1 MLHWL
6 VSLALL
12 SEGAA
17 IQGTVR
23 AERSLEPIAGATVS
37 LPELRRLVIA
47 DAKGYFVLSDVP
59 AGRWRVQAAALGY
72 ESHTITITSDGAS
85 AIRLDF
91 DLVVR
96 PIPIPGVTNQP
107 TQQTAETTVS
117 APATAGPPA
126 ARIEGATLRL
136 VPGLAESDV
145 LRALQVLPSVH
156 AISDFSTALYVRGG
170 ASDQNLIT
178 LDGIQLF
185 NPYHVGGI
193 FSAIGASA
201 VSTVD
206 VWAGAQPA
214 RTPGDRL
221 SSTVAIHTRDGGRDQ
236 VRTEGSIGLLS
247 TTLGVDGPIN
257 GGKGGFLVAGRRTY
271 IDAAADAA
279 HALGLIS
286 VTVPYGFSDLYAKV
300 THGVGGLGSLSISG
314 YLDREKF
321 DITDEMRE
329 EFNGDVD
336 FHWGS
341 KMLSAALRQP
351 LNTALLLELR
361 LGYTDFVGN
370 LRGYDNG
377 GGAQGDTTYIRAHS
391 ITRDVLASADLTW
404 YNRTHTTR
412 FGIQLDHFR
421 FGHAVDA
428 GALEDETMPNFDRT
442 DRLSTAAA
450 YIEDQWQLAD
460 PLELRLGA
468 RLLEAGRLGRVL
480 LPRAGVQWRANSHVT
495 LWAGAGR
502 YAQAMRSM
510 RDEESVVSSIM
521 AYDFLTVQPE
531 ATGLATGEDVVL
543 SAEWTAPRTA
553 IRIDAYGKR
562 MHNLVLPAEPN
573 DPLDAPLFIN
583 ETYRVGSGK
592 SLGIELLARHHIG
605 KNELAWSYAFSRSE
619 RTADADVYAP
629 RFERRHVLDASATR
643 TWGSSGILSARAVLA
658 SGQPYTPVVGMT
670 SPFEYN
676 ATNNRWEGAT
686 FGQLILGEH
695 NAARMPGYFR
705 LDVAARKTYRKHW
718 FGQDGTMTPYLQILN
733 VLNTKNVLIAD
744 RQAYER
750 RERPIMRFAPQ
761 FPLLPSIGLEWKF

>member
-1 MLHWL
+1 M
-6 VSLALL
+6 SLALL

-37 LPELRRLVIA
+37 LPELRRVVIA

-72 ESHTITITSDGAS
+72 ESHTVTITSDGAS

-91 DLVVR
+91 DLVIR
-96 PIPIPGVTNQP
+96 PIPIPGVANQP
-107 TQQTAETTVS
+107 TVQTAETTVS

-136 VPGLAESDV
+136 VPGLAEADV
-145 LRALQVLPSVH
+145 LRALQLLPAVH
-156 AISDFSTALYVRGG
+156 AMSDFSTALYVRGG

-247 TTLGVDGPIN
+247 TTLGIDGPLN

-271 IDAAADAA
+271 IDAATDAA

-286 VTVPYGFSDLYAKV
+286 ATMPYGFSDVYAKV
-300 THGVGGLGSLSISG
+300 THGVSGLGSLAISG
-314 YLDREKF
+314 YLNREKF
-321 DITDEMRE
+321 DFSDQMRE
-329 EFNGDVD
+329 ELNGDAD

-341 KMLSAALRQP
+341 KMLSASLRQP
-351 LNTALLLELR
+351 LNPALLLELR
-361 LGYTDFVGN
+361 AGYTDFVGN
-370 LRGYDNG
+370 FLGYGTGDEND
-377 GGAQGDTTYIRAHS
+377 QSDTTTVRAHS
-391 ITRDVLASADLTW
+391 ITRDLLVSADLTW

-421 FGHAVDA
+421 FAHALDA
-428 GALEDETMPNFDRT
+428 GDDEDEILPNFDRA

-450 YIEDQWQLAD
+450 YVEDQWQLAD
-460 PLELRLGA
+460 PVELRLGV
-468 RLLEAGRLGRVL
+468 RMLEAGRLGHVL
-480 LPRAGVQWRANSHVT
+480 LPRAGVQWRANIHLT
-495 LWAGAGR
+495 LSAGAGG

-510 RDEESVVSSIM
+510 RDEESAVSSFL

-531 ATGLATGEDVVL
+531 AAGLATGEDVVL

-562 MHNLVLPAEPN
+562 MHNLVLPSEPD
-573 DPLDAPLFIN
+573 DPLDAPLFVN

-592 SLGIELLARHHIG
+592 AFGIELLARHHVG
-605 KNELAWSYAFSRSE
+605 KNELALSYAYSQSE
-619 RTADADVYAP
+619 RTAGDDVYAP

-670 SPFEYN
+670 SPFEFN
-676 ATNNRWEGAT
+676 AANNRWEGET
-686 FGQLILGEH
+686 VFGKLVTGGH

-705 LDVAARKTYRKHW
+705 LDIAARKTYRKHW

-744 RQAYER
+744 RQPYGRPLLRYE
-750 RERPIMRFAPQ
+750 PQ
-761 FPLLPSIGLEWKF
+761 LPLLPTLGLEWKF